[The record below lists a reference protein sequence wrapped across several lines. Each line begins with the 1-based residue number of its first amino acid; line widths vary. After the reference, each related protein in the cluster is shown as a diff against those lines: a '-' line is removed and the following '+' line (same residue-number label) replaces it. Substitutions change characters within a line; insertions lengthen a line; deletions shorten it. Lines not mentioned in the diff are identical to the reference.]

1 MGLRQKL
8 VVIWSILF
16 FAIKTYPIRIYR
28 VVKHLLPIRYKLGGE
43 ITFPKLILE
52 WVVSLFLY
60 FTDLLLFPEII
71 CITVVLLK
79 KNVRGL
85 TPKEKEIRELLFG
98 DKLKVPT
105 LINDDASWLTRNGK
119 FAFVSFYIIN
129 SDGLMKDRTFA
140 HELIHIYQF
149 SRYGSP
155 YIIRSLLAQRTP
167 SAYTYGGASRLLE
180 MYSNQ
185 QSQGHLNY
193 EQQGEVLADYYQL
206 LISKGQLSQSKFD
219 YLLLIYNYIINQ
231 WKKKEV
237 YRW

>member
-1 MGLRQKL
+1 MGFRQK
-8 VVIWSILF
+8 VNAIWAILSF
-16 FAIKTYPIRIYR
+16 TFRTYPIRIYR
-28 VVKHLLPIRYKLGGE
+28 VLKHVLPVRYKLGGE
-43 ITFPKLILE
+43 IPFLKLVLE
-52 WVVSLFLY
+52 WIVSLFLY
-60 FTDLLLFPEII
+60 LTDLLLFPEII
-71 CITVVLLK
+71 CISALLL
-79 KNVRGL
+79 NGNLRGL
-85 TPKEKEIRELLFG
+85 SPKEKEIREMLFE
-98 DKLKVPT
+98 DKLHIPT
-105 LINDDASWLTRNGK
+105 LINDKASWLTRNGK

-129 SDGLMKDRTFA
+129 SDGHMKDRTFA

-167 SAYTYGGASRLLE
+167 SAYAYGGAPRLLE

-185 QSQGHLNY
+185 LSQGVLNY

-206 LISKGQLSQSKFD
+206 LIRKGQLSQTRFE
-219 YLLLIYNYIINQ
+219 YLHSIYMYIINQ